1 MKIDISNSELCD
13 KYSILEIKLLNNLD
27 VVKESSLLSKQFQ
40 ELIDEHPTLKYYYE
54 ILFSINK
61 QLWLIED
68 EKRTCEKNKNFNSK
82 FILLSRSVY
91 MLNDQ
96 RAAIKK
102 IIDVITESFLTEEKS
117 YEHLRKK

>member
-54 ILFSINK
+54 IYNLTHLISCMFYRRY
-61 QLWLIED
+61 WL
-68 EKRTCEKNKNFNSK
+68 
-82 FILLSRSVY
+82 
-91 MLNDQ
+91 
-96 RAAIKK
+96 
-102 IIDVITESFLTEEKS
+102 
-117 YEHLRKK
+117 